1 MIYRYFYIVWRYKKK
16 GKYHLNNMLL
26 FHIST
31 DLQQKGFVGPECKD
45 NLVWIKAKLD
55 YRLYRRKFIKAE
67 LTPDVVDKAALNIY
81 IYLKSLLK
89 DTRYQRKNISFFDVI
104 VIIFP
109 YNLLSDLFFTMVFFF
124 MGIVYILYFLLWPI
138 IGLYVGLRVMYVIYD
153 FFEFV
158 YMLWFKDLD
167 LYLIR
172 VKKTEVRNK
181 KIKKRFDKIS
191 AFIYSKIN
199 KFYLFIKNNFK
210 LFKNNLR
217 YIFNE
222 FIAFCKKI
230 YEKIFR

>member
-1 MIYRYFYIVWRYKKK
+1 
-16 GKYHLNNMLL
+16 
-26 FHIST
+26 
-31 DLQQKGFVGPECKD
+31 
-45 NLVWIKAKLD
+45 KLD

-158 YMLWFKDLD
+158 YML
-167 LYLIR
+167 
-172 VKKTEVRNK
+172 
-181 KIKKRFDKIS
+181 
-191 AFIYSKIN
+191 
-199 KFYLFIKNNFK
+199 
-210 LFKNNLR
+210 
-217 YIFNE
+217 
-222 FIAFCKKI
+222 
-230 YEKIFR
+230 

>member
-1 MIYRYFYIVWRYKKK
+1 
-16 GKYHLNNMLL
+16 
-26 FHIST
+26 
-31 DLQQKGFVGPECKD
+31 
-45 NLVWIKAKLD
+45 

-124 MGIVYILYFLLWPI
+124 MVFVYILL
-138 IGLYVGLRVMYVIYD
+138 
-153 FFEFV
+153 
-158 YMLWFKDLD
+158 FKDLD